1 MTSAALRWHPAA
13 RPLSGGVRQYA
24 EAPRQGG
31 EGRQDEREGIARPGW
46 LSTLTLTTWKRGRE
60 TRTRRGGWQT
70 ARGAAL
76 LLVDRRRGGGDD
88 IAQKRTRWPPVP
100 LPER

>member
-1 MTSAALRWHPAA
+1 MTLAALIWHPAA

-31 EGRQDEREGIARPGW
+31 EGRQDERERIARPG
-46 LSTLTLTTWKRGRE
+46 LLAALPSQPGRGDGEEDEAGRMAD
-60 TRTRRGGWQT
+60 RRGD
-70 ARGAAL
+70 AL

-88 IAQKRTRWPPVP
+88 IAQKRTG
-100 LPER
+100 